1 MTGLDQVR
9 RMLAEVP
16 YLQAHPG
23 VSVTEVARAF
33 GIKKRQV
40 LADLDVLWMCGLPG
54 GLPGDLIEI
63 DMEAVQGEGIIR
75 LTNAEVLS
83 RPMRFTADEATS
95 LIVALR
101 AVEGL
106 TSGATASAA
115 RRAAEK
121 LTAIVP
127 SSQAGRVGISL
138 ASGAPDM
145 REQIATAVEGRSQLR
160 LEYDNASRNETT
172 HPVVDPVAIQVRDGV
187 AYLCGWSLERDAWR
201 SFRLDRIVTARP
213 TGQKSSAHRT
223 PPPVD
228 DWFTQGSG
236 QVTLDLAPQ
245 ARWVVEYYPTD
256 SVTELPGGALRA
268 TFPVGDPSWVSTMVL
283 RLGEG
288 VLHVGPPQAARGAA
302 ERAASALELNEQL
315 GQVDA

>member
-1 MTGLDQVR
+1 
-9 RMLAEVP
+9 MLAEVP

-115 RRAAEK
+115 RRA
-121 LTAIVP
+121 
-127 SSQAGRVGISL
+127 
-138 ASGAPDM
+138 
-145 REQIATAVEGRSQLR
+145 
-160 LEYDNASRNETT
+160 
-172 HPVVDPVAIQVRDGV
+172 
-187 AYLCGWSLERDAWR
+187 
-201 SFRLDRIVTARP
+201 
-213 TGQKSSAHRT
+213 
-223 PPPVD
+223 
-228 DWFTQGSG
+228 
-236 QVTLDLAPQ
+236 
-245 ARWVVEYYPTD
+245 
-256 SVTELPGGALRA
+256 
-268 TFPVGDPSWVSTMVL
+268 
-283 RLGEG
+283 
-288 VLHVGPPQAARGAA
+288 
-302 ERAASALELNEQL
+302 
-315 GQVDA
+315 